1 MKDAIESFAE
11 LVQPITE
18 KFMTKA
24 ICYVPFKQA
33 KDVVS
38 FKYWSDSSKSNL
50 FNICSTY
57 GVLPEHIFHMFS
69 TGQIMPLMCRLH
81 NIFLFSD
88 MIIG

>member
-38 FKYWSDSSKSNL
+38 NKYRSESSKSNL
-50 FNICSTY
+50 LSICSTY
-57 GVLPEHIFHMFS
+57 GVLPFS
-69 TGQIMPLMCRLH
+69 SFVCFFTF
-81 NIFLFSD
+81 NVYTSE
-88 MIIG
+88 

>member
-24 ICYVPFKQA
+24 ICYVPYKQA

-38 FKYWSDSSKSNL
+38 NKYRSESSKTIL

-57 GVLPEHIFHMFS
+57 SLLLKNIFHMFLK
-69 TGQIMPLMCRLH
+69 GQRMSLMCRFQ
-81 NIFLFSD
+81 NVFLFSD